1 MNLSFTEKNRCQ
13 SERKPTL
20 SLASL
25 FRPTVRPL
33 IETKPS
39 TFYKL
44 VQPNYSGMEMMTEEM
59 KTPRVLIESAITQ
72 LDSAAEFAELAAQSL
87 SRVEGLTEQWERVR
101 ALYFSISDERNRLW
115 DLLDSW
121 SLA

>member
-1 MNLSFTEKNRCQ
+1 MNLSLTEKKVRQ
-13 SERKPTL
+13 SERRPTL
-20 SLASL
+20 PLASL

-59 KTPRVLIESAITQ
+59 KTPRALIEAAINE
-72 LDSAAEFAELAAQSL
+72 LESAAELAERAAQSL

-101 ALYFSISDERNRLW
+101 AALKIPVRRTV
-115 DLLDSW
+115 
-121 SLA
+121 